1 MKWSPFAVVTLLS
14 LPVSAS
20 QVEVLHWWTSGGE
33 AKAVEVLK
41 SEWAER
47 GNQWN
52 DFAVQ
57 GGGGKSAMTVLKSR
71 ALAANP
77 PEAANLKGYE
87 LDEWASLGFLRDLSP
102 MAEHLGW
109 YPKMPPMVRDT
120 LSHNGTLMAVPI
132 GIHRINW
139 LWLNRAVFER
149 LGLTPPTDWEQFVTV
164 AKQLKAKGVTP
175 LAIGNEPWQLT
186 VLFETVVLGEGG
198 KAFYRKAFLEQDPA
212 TLTGP
217 EMVRA
222 LTRFQQLRDFVPE
235 KYAGLKW
242 HQATNLLESGGAAMQ
257 IMGDWVKGELSA
269 GNYRPGEDIECL
281 PSPGSAG
288 LFSYNL
294 DSIAMFKQ
302 RDPAQLQAQGEL
314 AQLLMTPEFQARF
327 NRVKG
332 SIPALSQPDMR
343 QFDRCAIRSYQDFQ
357 QAEQGGNLLPSMSD
371 GMAVPTNM
379 RQAIMDVLS
388 SFFNDPR
395 ANPEQTAL
403 QLERAMRS
411 TRSGTGAEQK

>member
-1 MKWSPFAVVTLLS
+1 MKWLSFSVIALLS
-14 LPVSAS
+14 APVAAS

-41 SEWAER
+41 SEWTKQ

-77 PEAANLKGYE
+77 PEAAHLKGYE
-87 LDEWASLGFLRDLSP
+87 LKEWAGLGFLRDLSP

-109 YPKMPPMVRDT
+109 YAKMPPMVRAT
-120 LSHNGTLMAVPI
+120 LSQSDALMAVPT
-132 GIHRINW
+132 GIHRVNW
-139 LWLNRAVFER
+139 LWLNRKVFEQQK
-149 LGLTPPTDWEQFVTV
+149 LTPPTDWAQFVTI
-164 AKQLKAKGVTP
+164 ADQLKKRGITP
-175 LAIGNEPWQLT
+175 LAIGNEPWQLA
-186 VLFETVVLGEGG
+186 VLFETVALGEGG
-198 KAFYRKAFLEQDPA
+198 KEFYRKAFLEQDSA

-217 EMVRA
+217 DMVRV
-222 LTRFQQLRDFVPE
+222 LTRFQQLRAYVPQ

-257 IMGDWVKGELSA
+257 VMGDWVKGELSA
-269 GNYRPGEDIECL
+269 GNYRPGEDIACL

-302 RDPAQLQAQGEL
+302 RDPAQLQAQGDL
-314 AQLLMTPEFQARF
+314 AQLLMTPQFQEEF

-332 SIPALSQPDMR
+332 SIPALTNPDMSK
-343 QFDRCAIRSYQDFQ
+343 FDRCAVRSYQDFLL
-357 QAEQGGNLLPSMSD
+357 AEKQDNLLPSMAE
-371 GMAVPTNM
+371 GMATPTNM
-379 RQAIMDVLS
+379 RQAILDVLS
-388 SFFNDPR
+388 NFFNDPK

-403 QLERAMRS
+403 HLERAMRS
-411 TRSGTGAEQK
+411 TR

>member
-1 MKWSPFAVVTLLS
+1 MKLFPFAIVALLS
-14 LPVSAS
+14 LPVGAS

-41 SEWAER
+41 SEWAEQ

-77 PEAANLKGYE
+77 PEAAHLKGYE
-87 LDEWASLGFLRDLSP
+87 LHEWASLGFLRDLSP

-109 YPKMPPMVRDT
+109 YPQLSPMVRDT
-120 LSHNGTLMAVPI
+120 LSQNGALMAVPT
-132 GIHRINW
+132 GIHRVNW
-139 LWLNRAVFER
+139 LWLNRKLFER
-149 LGLTPPTDWEQFVTV
+149 LGLRPPTDWAQFVAV
-164 AKQLKAKGVTP
+164 ADKLKAQGVTP
-175 LAIGNEPWQLT
+175 LAIGNEPWQLA
-186 VLFETVVLGEGG
+186 VLFETVALGEGG
-198 KAFYRKAFLEQDPA
+198 KAFYRKAFLEQDSA

-217 EMVRA
+217 DMVRV
-222 LTRFQQLRDFVPE
+222 LTRFQQLRAYVPE

-269 GNYRPGEDIECL
+269 GNYRPGEDIDCL
-281 PSPGSAG
+281 PSPGSQG

-314 AQLLMTPEFQARF
+314 ARLLMTPRFQEEF

-332 SIPALSQPDMR
+332 SIPALTKPDMSK
-343 QFDRCAIRSYQDFQ
+343 FDRCAIRSYQDFLH
-357 QAEQGGNLLPSMSD
+357 AEQQDNLLPSMAE

-379 RQAIMDVLS
+379 RQGIMDVLS
-388 SFFNDPR
+388 SFFNDPN
-395 ANPEQTAL
+395 ANPEQTAQ

-411 TRSGTGAEQK
+411 TRSGAEQK

>member
-1 MKWSPFAVVTLLS
+1 MKWLSFSVIALLS
-14 LPVSAS
+14 LPACAS

-41 SEWAER
+41 SEWTKQ

-77 PEAANLKGYE
+77 PEAAHLKGYE
-87 LDEWASLGFLRDLSP
+87 LKEWAGLGFLRDLSP

-109 YPKMPPMVRDT
+109 YGQMPPMVRAT
-120 LSHNGTLMAVPI
+120 LSQNGALMAVPT
-132 GIHRINW
+132 GIHRVNW
-139 LWLNRAVFER
+139 LWLNRKVFEQQK
-149 LGLTPPTDWEQFVTV
+149 LTPPTDWAQFVTI
-164 AKQLKAKGVTP
+164 ADQLKKRGITP
-175 LAIGNEPWQLT
+175 LAIGNEPWQLA
-186 VLFETVVLGEGG
+186 VLFETVALGEGG
-198 KAFYRKAFLEQDPA
+198 KEFYRKAFLEQDSA

-217 EMVRA
+217 DMVRV
-222 LTRFQQLRDFVPE
+222 LTRFQQLRTYVPQ

-257 IMGDWVKGELSA
+257 VMGDWVKGELSA
-269 GNYRPGEDIECL
+269 GNYRPGEDIACL

-302 RDPAQLQAQGEL
+302 RDPAQLQAQGDL
-314 AQLLMTPEFQARF
+314 AQLLMTPQFQEEF

-332 SIPALSQPDMR
+332 SIPALTNPDMSK
-343 QFDRCAIRSYQDFQ
+343 FDRCAVRSYQDFLL
-357 QAEQGGNLLPSMSD
+357 AEKQDNLLPSMAE
-371 GMAVPTNM
+371 GMATPTNM
-379 RQAIMDVLS
+379 RQAILDVLS
-388 SFFNDPR
+388 NFFNDPK

-403 QLERAMRS
+403 HLERAMRS
-411 TRSGTGAEQK
+411 TR

>member
-1 MKWSPFAVVTLLS
+1 MKWLSFSVIALLS
-14 LPVSAS
+14 APVAAS

-41 SEWAER
+41 SEWTKQ

-77 PEAANLKGYE
+77 PEAAHLKGYE
-87 LDEWASLGFLRDLSP
+87 LKEWAGLGFLRDLSP

-109 YPKMPPMVRDT
+109 YSQMPPMVRAT
-120 LSHNGTLMAVPI
+120 LSQNGALMAVPT
-132 GIHRINW
+132 GIHRVNW
-139 LWLNRAVFER
+139 LWLNRKIFER
-149 LGLTPPTDWEQFVTV
+149 NKLTPPTSWAQFVTV
-164 AKQLKAKGVTP
+164 SDQLKKRGITP
-175 LAIGNEPWQLT
+175 LAIGNEPWQLA
-186 VLFETVVLGEGG
+186 VLFETVALGEGG
-198 KAFYRKAFLEQDPA
+198 KEFYRKAFLEQDSA

-217 EMVRA
+217 DMVRV
-222 LTRFQQLRDFVPE
+222 LTRFQQLRAYVPQ

-257 IMGDWVKGELSA
+257 VMGDWVKGELSA
-269 GNYRPGEDIECL
+269 GNYRPGEDIACL
-281 PSPGSAG
+281 PSPGSTG

-302 RDPAQLQAQGEL
+302 RDPAQLQAQGDL
-314 AQLLMTPEFQARF
+314 AQLLMTPQFQEEF

-332 SIPALSQPDMR
+332 SIPALTNPDMSK
-343 QFDRCAIRSYQDFQ
+343 FDRCAVRSYQDFLL
-357 QAEQGGNLLPSMSD
+357 AEKQDNLLPSMAE
-371 GMAVPTNM
+371 GMATPTNM
-379 RQAIMDVLS
+379 RQAILDVLS
-388 SFFNDPR
+388 NFFNDPK

-403 QLERAMRS
+403 HLERAMRS
-411 TRSGTGAEQK
+411 TR

>member
-1 MKWSPFAVVTLLS
+1 MKWLSFSVIALLS
-14 LPVSAS
+14 APVAAS

-41 SEWAER
+41 SEWIAQ

-77 PEAANLKGYE
+77 PEAAHLKGYE
-87 LDEWASLGFLRDLSP
+87 LKEWAGLGFLRDLSP

-109 YPKMPPMVRDT
+109 YSQMPPMVRAT
-120 LSHNGTLMAVPI
+120 LSQNGALMAVPT
-132 GIHRINW
+132 GIHRVNW
-139 LWLNRAVFER
+139 LWLNRKVFER
-149 LGLTPPTDWEQFVTV
+149 NKLTPPTDWAQFVTV
-164 AKQLKAKGVTP
+164 ADQLKKRGITP
-175 LAIGNEPWQLT
+175 LAIGNEPWQLA
-186 VLFETVVLGEGG
+186 VLFETVALGEGG
-198 KAFYRKAFLEQDPA
+198 KEFYRKAFLEQDSA

-217 EMVRA
+217 DMVRV
-222 LTRFQQLRDFVPE
+222 LTRFQQLRAYVPQ

-257 IMGDWVKGELSA
+257 VMGDWVKGELSA
-269 GNYRPGEDIECL
+269 GNYRPGEDIACL

-302 RDPAQLQAQGEL
+302 RDPAQLQAQGDL
-314 AQLLMTPEFQARF
+314 AQLLMTPKFQEEF

-332 SIPALSQPDMR
+332 SIPALTNPDMSK
-343 QFDRCAIRSYQDFQ
+343 FDRCAVRSYQDFLL
-357 QAEQGGNLLPSMSD
+357 AEKQDNLLPSMAE
-371 GMAVPTNM
+371 GMATPTNM
-379 RQAIMDVLS
+379 RQAILDVLS
-388 SFFNDPR
+388 NFFNDPK

-403 QLERAMRS
+403 HLERAMRS
-411 TRSGTGAEQK
+411 TR

>member
-1 MKWSPFAVVTLLS
+1 MKWLSFSVIALLS
-14 LPVSAS
+14 APVAAS

-41 SEWAER
+41 SEWTKQ

-77 PEAANLKGYE
+77 PEAAHLKGYE
-87 LDEWASLGFLRDLSP
+87 LKEWAGLGFLRDLSP

-109 YPKMPPMVRDT
+109 YSQMPPMVRAT
-120 LSHNGTLMAVPI
+120 LSQNGALMAVPT
-132 GIHRINW
+132 GIHRVNW
-139 LWLNRAVFER
+139 LWLNRKIFER
-149 LGLTPPTDWEQFVTV
+149 NKLTPPTDWAQFVTV
-164 AKQLKAKGVTP
+164 ADQLKKRGITP
-175 LAIGNEPWQLT
+175 LAIGNEPWQLA
-186 VLFETVVLGEGG
+186 VLFETVALGEGG
-198 KAFYRKAFLEQDPA
+198 KEFYRKAFLEQDSA

-217 EMVRA
+217 DMVRV
-222 LTRFQQLRDFVPE
+222 LTRFQQLRAYVPQ

-257 IMGDWVKGELSA
+257 VMGDWVKGELSA
-269 GNYRPGEDIECL
+269 GNYRPGEDIACL

-302 RDPAQLQAQGEL
+302 RDPAQLQAQGDL
-314 AQLLMTPEFQARF
+314 AQLLMTPQFQEEF

-332 SIPALSQPDMR
+332 SIPALTHPDMSK
-343 QFDRCAIRSYQDFQ
+343 FDRCAVRSYQDFLL
-357 QAEQGGNLLPSMSD
+357 AEKQDNLLPSMAE
-371 GMAVPTNM
+371 GMATPTNM
-379 RQAIMDVLS
+379 RQAILDVLS
-388 SFFNDPR
+388 NFFNDPK

-403 QLERAMRS
+403 HLERAMRS
-411 TRSGTGAEQK
+411 TR

>member
-1 MKWSPFAVVTLLS
+1 MKWLSFSVIALLS
-14 LPVSAS
+14 APVAAS

-41 SEWAER
+41 SEWTKQ

-77 PEAANLKGYE
+77 PEAAHLKGYE
-87 LDEWASLGFLRDLSP
+87 LKEWAGLGFLRDLSP

-109 YPKMPPMVRDT
+109 YSQMPPMVRAT
-120 LSHNGTLMAVPI
+120 LSQNGALMAVPT
-132 GIHRINW
+132 GIHRVNW
-139 LWLNRAVFER
+139 LWLNRKVFER
-149 LGLTPPTDWEQFVTV
+149 NKLTPPTSWAQFVTV
-164 AKQLKAKGVTP
+164 ADQLKKRGITP
-175 LAIGNEPWQLT
+175 LAIGNEPWQLA
-186 VLFETVVLGEGG
+186 VLFETVALGEGG
-198 KAFYRKAFLEQDPA
+198 KEFYRKAFLEQDSA

-217 EMVRA
+217 DMVRV
-222 LTRFQQLRDFVPE
+222 LTRFQQLRAYVPQ

-269 GNYRPGEDIECL
+269 GNYRPGEDIACL
-281 PSPGSAG
+281 PSPGSSG

-302 RDPAQLQAQGEL
+302 RDPAQLQAQGDL
-314 AQLLMTPEFQARF
+314 AQLLMTPKFQEEF

-332 SIPALSQPDMR
+332 SIPALTNPDMSK
-343 QFDRCAIRSYQDFQ
+343 FDRCAVRSYQDFLL
-357 QAEQGGNLLPSMSD
+357 AEKQDNLLPSMAE
-371 GMAVPTNM
+371 GMATPTNM
-379 RQAIMDVLS
+379 RQAILDVLS
-388 SFFNDPR
+388 NFFNDPK

-403 QLERAMRS
+403 HLERAMRS
-411 TRSGTGAEQK
+411 TR

>member
-1 MKWSPFAVVTLLS
+1 MKLFPFAIVTLLS
-14 LPVSAS
+14 LPVAAS

-41 SEWAER
+41 SEWAEQ

-77 PEAANLKGYE
+77 PEAAHLKGYE
-87 LDEWASLGFLRDLSP
+87 LHEWASLGFLRDLSP
-102 MAEHLGW
+102 MAGHLGW
-109 YPKMPPMVRDT
+109 YPQLSLMVRDT
-120 LSHNGTLMAVPI
+120 LSQNGALMAVPT
-132 GIHRINW
+132 GIHRVNW
-139 LWLNRAVFER
+139 LWLNRKLFAR
-149 LGLTPPTDWEQFVTV
+149 LGLTPPTDWHQFMTV
-164 AKQLKAKGVTP
+164 AEQLKAQGVTP
-175 LAIGNEPWQLT
+175 LAIGNEPWQLA
-186 VLFETVVLGEGG
+186 VLFETVALGEGG
-198 KAFYRKAFLEQDPA
+198 KTFYRKAFLEQDSA

-217 EMVRA
+217 DMVRV
-222 LTRFQQLRDFVPE
+222 LTRFQQLRAYVPE

-269 GNYRPGEDIECL
+269 GNYRPGEDIDCL
-281 PSPGSAG
+281 PSPGSQG

-314 AQLLMTPEFQARF
+314 ARLLMTPRFQEEF

-332 SIPALSQPDMR
+332 SIPALTQPDMSK
-343 QFDRCAIRSYQDFQ
+343 FDRCAIRSYHDFQ
-357 QAEQGGNLLPSMSD
+357 LAERDGNLLPSMAE

-379 RQAIMDVLS
+379 RQGIMDVLS
-388 SFFNDPR
+388 SFFNDPK
-395 ANPEQTAL
+395 ANPEQTAQ

-411 TRSGTGAEQK
+411 TRSGAEQK

>member
-1 MKWSPFAVVTLLS
+1 MKWLSFSVIALLS
-14 LPVSAS
+14 APVAAS

-41 SEWAER
+41 SEWTKQ

-77 PEAANLKGYE
+77 PEAAHLKGYE
-87 LDEWASLGFLRDLSP
+87 LKEWAGLGFLRDLSP

-109 YPKMPPMVRDT
+109 YSQMPPMVRAT
-120 LSHNGTLMAVPI
+120 LSQNGALMAVPT
-132 GIHRINW
+132 GIHRVNW
-139 LWLNRAVFER
+139 LWLNRKIFER
-149 LGLTPPTDWEQFVTV
+149 NKLTPPTDWAQFVTV
-164 AKQLKAKGVTP
+164 ADQLKKRGITP
-175 LAIGNEPWQLT
+175 LAIGNEPWQLA
-186 VLFETVVLGEGG
+186 VLFETVALGEGG
-198 KAFYRKAFLEQDPA
+198 KEFYRKAFLEQDSS

-217 EMVRA
+217 DMVRV
-222 LTRFQQLRDFVPE
+222 LTRFQQLRAYVPQ

-257 IMGDWVKGELSA
+257 VMGDWVKGELSA
-269 GNYRPGEDIECL
+269 GNYRPGEDIACL

-302 RDPAQLQAQGEL
+302 RDPAQLQAQGDL
-314 AQLLMTPEFQARF
+314 AQLLMTPKFQEEF

-332 SIPALSQPDMR
+332 SIPALTNPDMSK
-343 QFDRCAIRSYQDFQ
+343 FDRCAVRSYQDFLL
-357 QAEQGGNLLPSMSD
+357 AEKQDNLLPSMAE
-371 GMAVPTNM
+371 GMATPTNM
-379 RQAIMDVLS
+379 RQAILDVLS
-388 SFFNDPR
+388 NFFNDPK

-403 QLERAMRS
+403 HLERAMRS
-411 TRSGTGAEQK
+411 TR

>member
-1 MKWSPFAVVTLLS
+1 MKLFPFAIVALLS
-14 LPVSAS
+14 LPAGAS

-41 SEWAER
+41 SEWAEQ

-77 PEAANLKGYE
+77 PEAAHLKGYE
-87 LDEWASLGFLRDLSP
+87 LHEWGSLGFLRDLTP

-109 YPKMPPMVRDT
+109 YPQLPPMVRET
-120 LSHNGTLMAVPI
+120 LSQNGALMAVPT
-132 GIHRINW
+132 GIHRVNW
-139 LWLNRAVFER
+139 LWLNRKVFER
-149 LGLTPPTDWEQFVTV
+149 QGLTPPTDWAQFVAV
-164 AKQLKAKGVTP
+164 ADKLKAEGITP
-175 LAIGNEPWQLT
+175 VAIGNEPWQLA
-186 VLFETVVLGEGG
+186 VLFETVALGEGG
-198 KAFYRKAFLEQDPA
+198 KAFYRKAFLEQDSA

-217 EMVRA
+217 DMVRV
-222 LTRFQQLRDFVPE
+222 LTRFQQLRAYVPE

-242 HQATNLLESGGAAMQ
+242 HQATNLLENGGAAMQ
-257 IMGDWVKGELSA
+257 VMGDWVKGELSA

-281 PSPGSAG
+281 PSPGSQG

-314 AQLLMTPEFQARF
+314 ARLLMTPKFQEEF

-332 SIPALSQPDMR
+332 SIPALIKPDMSK
-343 QFDRCAIRSYQDFQ
+343 FDRCAIRSYRDFLH
-357 QAEQGGNLLPSMSD
+357 AEQQDNLLPSMAE

-379 RQAIMDVLS
+379 RQGIMDVLS
-388 SFFNDPR
+388 SFFNDTR
-395 ANPEQTAL
+395 ANPQQTAQ

-411 TRSGTGAEQK
+411 TRSGAEQK

>member
-1 MKWSPFAVVTLLS
+1 MKWLSFSVIALLS
-14 LPVSAS
+14 APVAAS

-41 SEWAER
+41 SEWTKQ

-77 PEAANLKGYE
+77 PEAAHLKGYE
-87 LDEWASLGFLRDLSP
+87 LKEWAGLGFLRDLTP

-109 YPKMPPMVRDT
+109 YSQMPPMVRAT
-120 LSHNGTLMAVPI
+120 LSQNGALMAVPT
-132 GIHRINW
+132 GIHRVNW
-139 LWLNRAVFER
+139 LWLNRKIFER
-149 LGLTPPTDWEQFVTV
+149 NKLTPPTDWAQFVTV
-164 AKQLKAKGVTP
+164 SDQLKKRGITP
-175 LAIGNEPWQLT
+175 LAIGNEPWQLA
-186 VLFETVVLGEGG
+186 VLFETVALGEGG
-198 KAFYRKAFLEQDPA
+198 KEFYRKAFLEQDSA

-217 EMVRA
+217 DMVRV
-222 LTRFQQLRDFVPE
+222 LTRFQQLRAYVPQ

-257 IMGDWVKGELSA
+257 VMGDWVKGELSA
-269 GNYRPGEDIECL
+269 GNYRPGEDIACL

-302 RDPAQLQAQGEL
+302 RDPAQLQAQGDL
-314 AQLLMTPEFQARF
+314 AQLLMTPQFQEEF

-332 SIPALSQPDMR
+332 SIPALTNPDMSK
-343 QFDRCAIRSYQDFQ
+343 FDRCAVRSYQDFLL
-357 QAEQGGNLLPSMSD
+357 AEKQDNLLPSMAE
-371 GMAVPTNM
+371 GMATPTNM
-379 RQAIMDVLS
+379 RQAILDVLS
-388 SFFNDPR
+388 NFFNDPK

-403 QLERAMRS
+403 HLERAMRS
-411 TRSGTGAEQK
+411 TR

>member
-1 MKWSPFAVVTLLS
+1 MKWLSFSVIALLS
-14 LPVSAS
+14 TPVAAS

-41 SEWAER
+41 SEWTR
-47 GNQWN
+47 QGNQWN

-77 PEAANLKGYE
+77 PEAAHLKGYE
-87 LDEWASLGFLRDLSP
+87 LKEWAGLGFLRDLTP

-109 YPKMPPMVRDT
+109 YGQMPPMVRAT
-120 LSHNGTLMAVPI
+120 LSQNGALMAVPT
-132 GIHRINW
+132 GIHRVNW
-139 LWLNRAVFER
+139 LWLNRKIFER
-149 LGLTPPTDWEQFVTV
+149 NKLTQPTSWAQFVTV
-164 AKQLKAKGVTP
+164 ADQLKTRGITP
-175 LAIGNEPWQLT
+175 LAIGNEPWQLA
-186 VLFETVVLGEGG
+186 VLFETVALGEGG
-198 KAFYRKAFLEQDPA
+198 KEFYRKAFLEQDSA

-217 EMVRA
+217 DMVRV
-222 LTRFQQLRDFVPE
+222 LTRFQQLRAYVPQ

-257 IMGDWVKGELSA
+257 VMGDWVKGELSA
-269 GNYRPGEDIECL
+269 GNYRPGEDIACL

-302 RDPAQLQAQGEL
+302 RDPAQLQAQGDL
-314 AQLLMTPEFQARF
+314 AQLLMTPKFQEEF

-332 SIPALSQPDMR
+332 SIPALTNPDMSK
-343 QFDRCAIRSYQDFQ
+343 FDRCAVRSYQDFLL
-357 QAEQGGNLLPSMSD
+357 AEKQDNLLPSMAE
-371 GMAVPTNM
+371 GMATPTNM
-379 RQAIMDVLS
+379 RQAILDVLS
-388 SFFNDPR
+388 NFFNDPK

-403 QLERAMRS
+403 HLERAMRS
-411 TRSGTGAEQK
+411 TR

>member
-1 MKWSPFAVVTLLS
+1 MKWLSFSVIALLS
-14 LPVSAS
+14 TPVAAS

-41 SEWAER
+41 SEWTKQ

-77 PEAANLKGYE
+77 PEAAHLKGYE
-87 LDEWASLGFLRDLSP
+87 LKEWAGLGFLRDLSP

-109 YPKMPPMVRDT
+109 YGQMPPMVRAT
-120 LSHNGTLMAVPI
+120 LSQNGALMAVPT
-132 GIHRINW
+132 GIHRVNW
-139 LWLNRAVFER
+139 LWLNRKIFER
-149 LGLTPPTDWEQFVTV
+149 NKLTPPTDWAQFVTV
-164 AKQLKAKGVTP
+164 ADQLKKRGITP
-175 LAIGNEPWQLT
+175 LAIGNEPWQLA
-186 VLFETVVLGEGG
+186 VLFETVALGEGG
-198 KAFYRKAFLEQDPA
+198 KEFYRKAFLEQDSA

-217 EMVRA
+217 DMVRV
-222 LTRFQQLRDFVPE
+222 LTRFQQLRAYVPQ

-257 IMGDWVKGELSA
+257 VMGDWVKGELSA
-269 GNYRPGEDIECL
+269 GNYRPGEDIACL

-302 RDPAQLQAQGEL
+302 RDPAQLQAQGDL
-314 AQLLMTPEFQARF
+314 AQLLMTPQFQEEF

-332 SIPALSQPDMR
+332 SIPALTNPDMSK
-343 QFDRCAIRSYQDFQ
+343 FDRCAVRSYQDFLL
-357 QAEQGGNLLPSMSD
+357 AEKQDNLLPSMAE
-371 GMAVPTNM
+371 GMATPTNM
-379 RQAIMDVLS
+379 RQAILDVLS
-388 SFFNDPR
+388 NFFNDPK

-403 QLERAMRS
+403 HLERAMRS
-411 TRSGTGAEQK
+411 TR

>member
-1 MKWSPFAVVTLLS
+1 MKWLSFSVIALLS
-14 LPVSAS
+14 APVAAS

-41 SEWAER
+41 SEWTKQ

-77 PEAANLKGYE
+77 PEAAHLKGYE
-87 LDEWASLGFLRDLSP
+87 LKEWAGLGFLRDLTP

-109 YPKMPPMVRDT
+109 YSQMPPMVRAT
-120 LSHNGTLMAVPI
+120 LSQNGALMAVPT
-132 GIHRINW
+132 GIHRVNW
-139 LWLNRAVFER
+139 LWLNRKVFEQQK
-149 LGLTPPTDWEQFVTV
+149 LTPPTDWAQFVTV
-164 AKQLKAKGVTP
+164 AEQLKKRGITP
-175 LAIGNEPWQLT
+175 LAIGNEPWQLA
-186 VLFETVVLGEGG
+186 VLFETVALGEGG
-198 KAFYRKAFLEQDPA
+198 KEFYRKAFLEQDSA

-217 EMVRA
+217 DMVRV
-222 LTRFQQLRDFVPE
+222 LTRFQQLRAYVPQ

-257 IMGDWVKGELSA
+257 VMGDWVKGELSA
-269 GNYRPGEDIECL
+269 GNYRPGEDIACL

-302 RDPAQLQAQGEL
+302 RDPAQLQAQGDL
-314 AQLLMTPEFQARF
+314 AQLLMTPQFQEEF

-332 SIPALSQPDMR
+332 SIPALTNPDMSK
-343 QFDRCAIRSYQDFQ
+343 FDRCAVRSYQDFLL
-357 QAEQGGNLLPSMSD
+357 AEKQDNLLPSMAE
-371 GMAVPTNM
+371 GMATPTNM
-379 RQAIMDVLS
+379 RQAILDVLS
-388 SFFNDPR
+388 NFFNDPK

-403 QLERAMRS
+403 HLERAMRS
-411 TRSGTGAEQK
+411 TR

>member
-1 MKWSPFAVVTLLS
+1 MKWLSFSVITLLS
-14 LPVSAS
+14 APVAAS

-41 SEWAER
+41 SEWTKQ

-77 PEAANLKGYE
+77 PEAAHLKGYE
-87 LDEWASLGFLRDLSP
+87 LKEWAGLGFLRDLSP

-109 YPKMPPMVRDT
+109 YSQMPPMVRAT
-120 LSHNGTLMAVPI
+120 LSQNGALMAVPT
-132 GIHRINW
+132 GIHRVNW
-139 LWLNRAVFER
+139 LWLNRKVFER
-149 LGLTPPTDWEQFVTV
+149 NKLTPPTSWAQFVTV
-164 AKQLKAKGVTP
+164 ADQLKKRGITP
-175 LAIGNEPWQLT
+175 LAIGNEPWQLA
-186 VLFETVVLGEGG
+186 VLFETVALGEGG
-198 KAFYRKAFLEQDPA
+198 KEFYRKAFLEQDSA

-217 EMVRA
+217 DMVRV
-222 LTRFQQLRDFVPE
+222 LTRFQQLRAYVPQ

-269 GNYRPGEDIECL
+269 GNYRPGEDIACL
-281 PSPGSAG
+281 PSPGSSG

-302 RDPAQLQAQGEL
+302 RDPAQLQAQGDL
-314 AQLLMTPEFQARF
+314 AQLLMTPQFQEEF

-332 SIPALSQPDMR
+332 SIPALTNPDMSK
-343 QFDRCAIRSYQDFQ
+343 FDRCAVRSYQDFLL
-357 QAEQGGNLLPSMSD
+357 AEKQDNLLPSMAE
-371 GMAVPTNM
+371 GMATPTNM
-379 RQAIMDVLS
+379 RQAILDVLS
-388 SFFNDPR
+388 NFFNDPK

-403 QLERAMRS
+403 HLERAMRS
-411 TRSGTGAEQK
+411 TR

>member
-1 MKWSPFAVVTLLS
+1 MKWLSFSVIALLS
-14 LPVSAS
+14 TPVAAS

-41 SEWAER
+41 SEWTR
-47 GNQWN
+47 QGNQWN

-77 PEAANLKGYE
+77 PEAAHLKGYE
-87 LDEWASLGFLRDLSP
+87 LKEWAGLGFLRDLSP

-109 YPKMPPMVRDT
+109 YSQMPPMVRAT
-120 LSHNGTLMAVPI
+120 LSQNGALMAVPT
-132 GIHRINW
+132 GIHRVNW
-139 LWLNRAVFER
+139 LWLNRKIFER
-149 LGLTPPTDWEQFVTV
+149 NKLTPPTDWAQFVTV
-164 AKQLKAKGVTP
+164 ADQLKKRGITP
-175 LAIGNEPWQLT
+175 LAIGNEPWQLA
-186 VLFETVVLGEGG
+186 VLFETVALGEGG
-198 KAFYRKAFLEQDPA
+198 KEFYRKAFLEQDSA

-217 EMVRA
+217 DMVRV
-222 LTRFQQLRDFVPE
+222 LTRFQQLRAYVPQ

-257 IMGDWVKGELSA
+257 VMGDWVKGELSA
-269 GNYRPGEDIECL
+269 GNYRPGEDIACL

-302 RDPAQLQAQGEL
+302 RDPAQLQAQGDL
-314 AQLLMTPEFQARF
+314 AQLLMTPQFQEEF

-332 SIPALSQPDMR
+332 SIPALTNPDMSK
-343 QFDRCAIRSYQDFQ
+343 FDRCAVRSYQDFLL
-357 QAEQGGNLLPSMSD
+357 AEKQDNLLPSMAE
-371 GMAVPTNM
+371 GMATPTNM
-379 RQAIMDVLS
+379 RQAILDVLS
-388 SFFNDPR
+388 NFFNDPK

-403 QLERAMRS
+403 HLERAMRS
-411 TRSGTGAEQK
+411 TR

>member
-1 MKWSPFAVVTLLS
+1 MKWLSFSVIALLS
-14 LPVSAS
+14 APVAAS

-33 AKAVEVLK
+33 AKAIEVLK
-41 SEWAER
+41 SEWTKQ

-77 PEAANLKGYE
+77 PEAAHLKGYE
-87 LDEWASLGFLRDLSP
+87 LKEWAGLGFLRDLTP

-109 YPKMPPMVRDT
+109 YSQMPPMVRAT
-120 LSHNGTLMAVPI
+120 LSQNGALMAVPT
-132 GIHRINW
+132 GIHRVNW
-139 LWLNRAVFER
+139 LWLNRKIFER
-149 LGLTPPTDWEQFVTV
+149 NKLTPPTDWAQFVTV
-164 AKQLKAKGVTP
+164 SDQLKKRGITP
-175 LAIGNEPWQLT
+175 LAIGNEPWQLA
-186 VLFETVVLGEGG
+186 VLFETVALGEGG
-198 KAFYRKAFLEQDPA
+198 KEFYRKAFLEQDSA

-217 EMVRA
+217 DMVRV
-222 LTRFQQLRDFVPE
+222 LTRFQQLRAYVPQ

-257 IMGDWVKGELSA
+257 LMGDWVKGELSA
-269 GNYRPGEDIECL
+269 GNYRPGEDIACL

-302 RDPAQLQAQGEL
+302 RDPAQLQAQGDL
-314 AQLLMTPEFQARF
+314 AQLLITPKFQEEF

-332 SIPALSQPDMR
+332 SIPALTNPDMSK
-343 QFDRCAIRSYQDFQ
+343 FDRCAVRSYQDFLL
-357 QAEQGGNLLPSMSD
+357 AEKQDNLLPSMAE
-371 GMAVPTNM
+371 GMATPTNM
-379 RQAIMDVLS
+379 RQAILDVLS
-388 SFFNDPR
+388 NFFNDPK

-403 QLERAMRS
+403 HLERAMRS
-411 TRSGTGAEQK
+411 TR

>member
-1 MKWSPFAVVTLLS
+1 MKWLSFSVIALLS
-14 LPVSAS
+14 APVAAS

-41 SEWAER
+41 SEWTKQ

-77 PEAANLKGYE
+77 PEAAHLKGYE
-87 LDEWASLGFLRDLSP
+87 LKEWAGLGFLRDLSP

-109 YPKMPPMVRDT
+109 YSQMPPMVRAT
-120 LSHNGTLMAVPI
+120 LSQNGALMAVPT
-132 GIHRINW
+132 GIHRVNW
-139 LWLNRAVFER
+139 LWLNRKVFER
-149 LGLTPPTDWEQFVTV
+149 NKLTPPTSWAQFVTV
-164 AKQLKAKGVTP
+164 AEQLKKRGITP
-175 LAIGNEPWQLT
+175 LAIGNEPWQLA
-186 VLFETVVLGEGG
+186 VLFETVALGEGG
-198 KAFYRKAFLEQDPA
+198 KKFYRKAFLEQDSA

-217 EMVRA
+217 DMVRV
-222 LTRFQQLRDFVPE
+222 LTRFQQLRAYVPQ

-257 IMGDWVKGELSA
+257 VMGDWVKGELSA
-269 GNYRPGEDIECL
+269 GNYRPGEDIACL

-302 RDPAQLQAQGEL
+302 RDPAQLQAQGDL
-314 AQLLMTPEFQARF
+314 AQLLMTPKFQEEF

-332 SIPALSQPDMR
+332 SIPALTNPDMSK
-343 QFDRCAIRSYQDFQ
+343 FDRCAVRSYQDFLL
-357 QAEQGGNLLPSMSD
+357 AEKQDNLLPSMAE
-371 GMAVPTNM
+371 GMATPTNM
-379 RQAIMDVLS
+379 RQAILDVLS
-388 SFFNDPR
+388 NFFNDPK

-403 QLERAMRS
+403 HLERAMRS
-411 TRSGTGAEQK
+411 TR

>member
-1 MKWSPFAVVTLLS
+1 MKWLSFSVIALLS
-14 LPVSAS
+14 LPACAS

-41 SEWAER
+41 SEWTEQ

-77 PEAANLKGYE
+77 PEAAHLKGYE
-87 LDEWASLGFLRDLSP
+87 LKEWAGLGFLRDLSP

-109 YPKMPPMVRDT
+109 YAKMPPMVRDT
-120 LSHNGTLMAVPI
+120 LSQSDALMAVPT
-132 GIHRINW
+132 GIHRVNW
-139 LWLNRAVFER
+139 LWLNRKVFEQQK
-149 LGLTPPTDWEQFVTV
+149 LTPPTDWAQFVTI
-164 AKQLKAKGVTP
+164 ADQLKKRGITP
-175 LAIGNEPWQLT
+175 LAIGNEPWQLA
-186 VLFETVVLGEGG
+186 VLFETVALGEGG
-198 KAFYRKAFLEQDPA
+198 KEFYRKAFLEQDSA

-217 EMVRA
+217 DMVRV
-222 LTRFQQLRDFVPE
+222 LTRFQQLRAYVPQ

-257 IMGDWVKGELSA
+257 VMGDWVKGELSA
-269 GNYRPGEDIECL
+269 GNYRPGEDIACL

-314 AQLLMTPEFQARF
+314 AQLLMTPTFQAEF

-332 SIPALSQPDMR
+332 SIPALTHPDMSK
-343 QFDRCAIRSYQDFQ
+343 FDRCAVRSYQDFLL
-357 QAEQGGNLLPSMSD
+357 AEKQDNLLPSMAE
-371 GMAVPTNM
+371 GMATPTNM

-388 SFFNDPR
+388 NYFNDPK

-403 QLERAMRS
+403 HLERAMRS
-411 TRSGTGAEQK
+411 TR

>member
-1 MKWSPFAVVTLLS
+1 MKWLSFSVIALLS
-14 LPVSAS
+14 LPACAS

-41 SEWAER
+41 SEWTEQ

-77 PEAANLKGYE
+77 PEAAHLKGYE
-87 LDEWASLGFLRDLSP
+87 LKEWAGLGFLRDLSP

-109 YPKMPPMVRDT
+109 YAKMPPMVRAT
-120 LSHNGTLMAVPI
+120 LSQSDALMAVPT
-132 GIHRINW
+132 GIHRVNW
-139 LWLNRAVFER
+139 LWLNRKVFEQQK
-149 LGLTPPTDWEQFVTV
+149 LTPPTSWAQFVTI
-164 AKQLKAKGVTP
+164 ADQLKKRGITP
-175 LAIGNEPWQLT
+175 LAIGNEPWQLA
-186 VLFETVVLGEGG
+186 VLFETVALGEGG
-198 KAFYRKAFLEQDPA
+198 KEFYRKAFLEQDSA

-217 EMVRA
+217 DMVRV
-222 LTRFQQLRDFVPE
+222 LTRFQQLRAYVPQ

-257 IMGDWVKGELSA
+257 VMGDWVKGELSA
-269 GNYRPGEDIECL
+269 GNYRPGEDIACL

-314 AQLLMTPEFQARF
+314 AQLLMTPTFQAEF

-332 SIPALSQPDMR
+332 SIPALTNPDMSK
-343 QFDRCAIRSYQDFQ
+343 FDRCAVRSYQDFLL
-357 QAEQGGNLLPSMSD
+357 AEKQDNLLPSMAE
-371 GMAVPTNM
+371 GMATPTNM

-388 SFFNDPR
+388 NYFNDPK
-395 ANPEQTAL
+395 ANPQQTAL
-403 QLERAMRS
+403 HLERAMRS
-411 TRSGTGAEQK
+411 TR

>member
-1 MKWSPFAVVTLLS
+1 MKWLSFSVIALLS
-14 LPVSAS
+14 APVAAS

-41 SEWAER
+41 SEWTR
-47 GNQWN
+47 QGNQWN

-77 PEAANLKGYE
+77 PEAAHLKGYE
-87 LDEWASLGFLRDLSP
+87 LKEWAGLGFLRDLSP

-109 YPKMPPMVRDT
+109 YSQMPPMVRAT
-120 LSHNGTLMAVPI
+120 LSQNGALMAVPT
-132 GIHRINW
+132 GIHRVNW
-139 LWLNRAVFER
+139 LWLNRKVFER
-149 LGLTPPTDWEQFVTV
+149 NKLTPPTDWAQFVTV
-164 AKQLKAKGVTP
+164 ADQLKKLGITP
-175 LAIGNEPWQLT
+175 LAIGNEPWQLA
-186 VLFETVVLGEGG
+186 VLFETVALGEGG
-198 KAFYRKAFLEQDPA
+198 KEFYRKAFLEQDSA

-217 EMVRA
+217 DMVRV
-222 LTRFQQLRDFVPE
+222 LTRFQQLRAYVPQ

-257 IMGDWVKGELSA
+257 VMGDWVKGELSA
-269 GNYRPGEDIECL
+269 GNYRPGEDIACL
-281 PSPGSAG
+281 PSPGSSG

-302 RDPAQLQAQGEL
+302 RDPAQLQAQGDL
-314 AQLLMTPEFQARF
+314 AQLLMTPKFQEEF

-332 SIPALSQPDMR
+332 SIPALTNPDMSK
-343 QFDRCAIRSYQDFQ
+343 FDRCAVRSYQDFLL
-357 QAEQGGNLLPSMSD
+357 AEKQDNLLPSMAE
-371 GMAVPTNM
+371 GMATPTNM
-379 RQAIMDVLS
+379 RQAILDVLS
-388 SFFNDPR
+388 NFFNDPK

-403 QLERAMRS
+403 HLERAMRS
-411 TRSGTGAEQK
+411 TR

>member
-1 MKWSPFAVVTLLS
+1 MKWLSFSVIALLS
-14 LPVSAS
+14 APVAAS

-41 SEWAER
+41 SEWTKQ

-77 PEAANLKGYE
+77 PEAAHLKGYE
-87 LDEWASLGFLRDLSP
+87 LKEWAGLGFLRDLSP

-109 YPKMPPMVRDT
+109 YSQMPPMVRAT
-120 LSHNGTLMAVPI
+120 LSQNGALMAVPT
-132 GIHRINW
+132 GIHRVNW
-139 LWLNRAVFER
+139 LWLNRKIFER
-149 LGLTPPTDWEQFVTV
+149 NKLTPPTDWAQFVTV
-164 AKQLKAKGVTP
+164 ADQLKKRGITP
-175 LAIGNEPWQLT
+175 LAIGNEPWQLA
-186 VLFETVVLGEGG
+186 VLFETVALGEGG
-198 KAFYRKAFLEQDPA
+198 KEFYRKAFLEQDST

-217 EMVRA
+217 DMVRV
-222 LTRFQQLRDFVPE
+222 LTRFQQLRAYVPQ

-257 IMGDWVKGELSA
+257 VMGDWVKGELSA
-269 GNYRPGEDIECL
+269 GNYRPGEDIACL

-302 RDPAQLQAQGEL
+302 RDPAQLQAQGDL
-314 AQLLMTPEFQARF
+314 AQLLMTPQFQEEF

-332 SIPALSQPDMR
+332 SIPALTNPDMSK
-343 QFDRCAIRSYQDFQ
+343 FDRCAVRSYQDFLL
-357 QAEQGGNLLPSMSD
+357 AEKQDNLLPSMAE
-371 GMAVPTNM
+371 GMATPTNM
-379 RQAIMDVLS
+379 RQAILDVLS
-388 SFFNDPR
+388 NFFNDPK

-403 QLERAMRS
+403 HLERAMRS
-411 TRSGTGAEQK
+411 TR

>member
-1 MKWSPFAVVTLLS
+1 MKWLSFSVIALLS
-14 LPVSAS
+14 APVAAS

-41 SEWAER
+41 SEWTKQ

-77 PEAANLKGYE
+77 PEAAHLKGYE
-87 LDEWASLGFLRDLSP
+87 LKEWAGLGFLRDLTP

-109 YPKMPPMVRDT
+109 YSQMPPMVRAT
-120 LSHNGTLMAVPI
+120 LSQNGALMAVPT
-132 GIHRINW
+132 GIHRVNW
-139 LWLNRAVFER
+139 LWLNRKIFER
-149 LGLTPPTDWEQFVTV
+149 NKLTPPTSWAQFVTV
-164 AKQLKAKGVTP
+164 ADQLKTRGITP
-175 LAIGNEPWQLT
+175 LAIGNEPWQLA
-186 VLFETVVLGEGG
+186 VLFETVALGEGG
-198 KAFYRKAFLEQDPA
+198 KEFYRKAFLEQDSA

-217 EMVRA
+217 DMVRV
-222 LTRFQQLRDFVPE
+222 LTRFQQLRAYVPQ

-257 IMGDWVKGELSA
+257 VMGDWVKGELSA
-269 GNYRPGEDIECL
+269 GNYRPGEDIACL

-302 RDPAQLQAQGEL
+302 RDPAQLQAQGDL
-314 AQLLMTPEFQARF
+314 AQLLMTPQFQEEF

-332 SIPALSQPDMR
+332 SIPALTNPDMSK
-343 QFDRCAIRSYQDFQ
+343 FDRCAVRSYQDFLL
-357 QAEQGGNLLPSMSD
+357 AEKQDNLLPSMAE
-371 GMAVPTNM
+371 GMATPTNM
-379 RQAIMDVLS
+379 RQAILDVLS
-388 SFFNDPR
+388 NFFNDPK

-403 QLERAMRS
+403 HLERAMRS
-411 TRSGTGAEQK
+411 TR

>member
-1 MKWSPFAVVTLLS
+1 MKWLSFSVIALLS
-14 LPVSAS
+14 APVAAS

-41 SEWAER
+41 SEWTR
-47 GNQWN
+47 QGNQWN

-77 PEAANLKGYE
+77 PEAAHLKGYE
-87 LDEWASLGFLRDLSP
+87 LKEWAGLGFLRDLSP

-109 YPKMPPMVRDT
+109 YSQMPPMVRAT
-120 LSHNGTLMAVPI
+120 LSQNGALMAVPT
-132 GIHRINW
+132 GIHRVNW
-139 LWLNRAVFER
+139 LWLNRKIFER
-149 LGLTPPTDWEQFVTV
+149 NKLAPPTDWAQFVTV
-164 AKQLKAKGVTP
+164 ADQLKKRGITP
-175 LAIGNEPWQLT
+175 LAIGNEPWQLA
-186 VLFETVVLGEGG
+186 VLFETVALGEGG
-198 KAFYRKAFLEQDPA
+198 KEFYRKAFLEQDSA

-217 EMVRA
+217 DMVRV
-222 LTRFQQLRDFVPE
+222 LTRFQQLRTYVPQ

-257 IMGDWVKGELSA
+257 VMGDWVKGELSA
-269 GNYRPGEDIECL
+269 GNYRPGEDIACL

-302 RDPAQLQAQGEL
+302 RDPAQLQAQGDL
-314 AQLLMTPEFQARF
+314 AQLLMTPQFQEEF

-332 SIPALSQPDMR
+332 SIPALTNPDMSK
-343 QFDRCAIRSYQDFQ
+343 FDRCAVRSYQDFLL
-357 QAEQGGNLLPSMSD
+357 AEKQDNLLPSMAE
-371 GMAVPTNM
+371 GMATPTNM
-379 RQAIMDVLS
+379 RQAILDVLS
-388 SFFNDPR
+388 NFFNDPK

-403 QLERAMRS
+403 HLERAMRS
-411 TRSGTGAEQK
+411 TR

>member
-1 MKWSPFAVVTLLS
+1 MKWLSFSVIALLS
-14 LPVSAS
+14 APIAAS

-41 SEWAER
+41 SEWTKQ

-77 PEAANLKGYE
+77 PEAAHLKGYE
-87 LDEWASLGFLRDLSP
+87 LKEWAGLGFLRDLSP

-109 YPKMPPMVRDT
+109 YSQMQPMVRAT
-120 LSHNGTLMAVPI
+120 LSQNGALMAVPT
-132 GIHRINW
+132 GIHRVNW
-139 LWLNRAVFER
+139 LWLNRKIFER
-149 LGLTPPTDWEQFVTV
+149 NKLTPPTDWAQFVTV
-164 AKQLKAKGVTP
+164 ADQLKKRGITP
-175 LAIGNEPWQLT
+175 LAIGNEPWQLA
-186 VLFETVVLGEGG
+186 VLFETVALGEGG
-198 KAFYRKAFLEQDPA
+198 KEFYRKAFLEQDSA

-217 EMVRA
+217 DMVRV
-222 LTRFQQLRDFVPE
+222 LTRFQQLRAYVPQ

-257 IMGDWVKGELSA
+257 LMGDWVKGELSA
-269 GNYRPGEDIECL
+269 GNYRPGEDIACL

-302 RDPAQLQAQGEL
+302 RDPAQLQAQGDL
-314 AQLLMTPEFQARF
+314 AQLLMTPKFQEEF

-332 SIPALSQPDMR
+332 SIPALTNPDMSK
-343 QFDRCAIRSYQDFQ
+343 FDRCAVRSYQDFLL
-357 QAEQGGNLLPSMSD
+357 AEKQDNLLPSMAE
-371 GMAVPTNM
+371 GMATPTNM
-379 RQAIMDVLS
+379 RQAILDVLS
-388 SFFNDPR
+388 NFFNDPK

-403 QLERAMRS
+403 HLERAMRS
-411 TRSGTGAEQK
+411 TR

>member
-1 MKWSPFAVVTLLS
+1 MKWLSFSVIALLS
-14 LPVSAS
+14 LPVCAS

-33 AKAVEVLK
+33 ARAVEVLK
-41 SEWAER
+41 SEWAEQ

-77 PEAANLKGYE
+77 PEAAHLKGFE
-87 LDEWASLGFLRDLSP
+87 LHEWGSLGFLRDLTP

-109 YPKMPPMVRDT
+109 YPQLPPMVRDT
-120 LSHNGTLMAVPI
+120 LSQNGALMAVPT
-132 GIHRINW
+132 GIHRVNW
-139 LWLNRAVFER
+139 LWLNRKVFEQQ
-149 LGLTPPTDWEQFVTV
+149 GLKPPTDWAQFVAV
-164 AKQLKAKGVTP
+164 ADKLKEKGITP
-175 LAIGNEPWQLT
+175 LAIGNEPWQIA
-186 VLFETVVLGEGG
+186 VLFETVALGEGG
-198 KAFYRKAFLEQDPA
+198 KTFYRKAFLEQDSA

-217 EMVRA
+217 DMVRV
-222 LTRFQQLRDFVPE
+222 LTRFQQLRAYVPE

-269 GNYRPGEDIECL
+269 GNYRPGEDIDCL
-281 PSPGSAG
+281 PSPGSQG

-314 AQLLMTPEFQARF
+314 ARLLMTPRFQEEF

-332 SIPALSQPDMR
+332 SIPALTQPDMSK
-343 QFDRCAIRSYQDFQ
+343 FDRCAIRSYHDFQ
-357 QAEQGGNLLPSMSD
+357 RAERDGNLLPSMAE

-379 RQAIMDVLS
+379 RQGIMDVLS
-388 SFFNDPR
+388 SFFNDAR

-411 TRSGTGAEQK
+411 TRSGVEQK

>member
-1 MKWSPFAVVTLLS
+1 MKWLSFSVIALLS
-14 LPVSAS
+14 APVAAS

-41 SEWAER
+41 SEWTKQ

-77 PEAANLKGYE
+77 PEAAHLKGYE
-87 LDEWASLGFLRDLSP
+87 LKEWAGLGFLRDLTP

-109 YPKMPPMVRDT
+109 YSQMPPMVRAT
-120 LSHNGTLMAVPI
+120 LSQNGALMAVPT
-132 GIHRINW
+132 GIHRVNW
-139 LWLNRAVFER
+139 LWLNRKVFER
-149 LGLTPPTDWEQFVTV
+149 NKLTPPTSWAQFVTV
-164 AKQLKAKGVTP
+164 ADQLKKRGITP
-175 LAIGNEPWQLT
+175 LAIGNEPWQLA
-186 VLFETVVLGEGG
+186 VLFETVALGEGG
-198 KAFYRKAFLEQDPA
+198 KEFYRKAFLEQDSA
-212 TLTGP
+212 TLTGHD
-217 EMVRA
+217 MVRV
-222 LTRFQQLRDFVPE
+222 LTRFQQLRAYVPQ

-257 IMGDWVKGELSA
+257 VMGDWVKGELSA
-269 GNYRPGEDIECL
+269 GNYRPGEDIACL

-302 RDPAQLQAQGEL
+302 RDPAQLQAQGDL
-314 AQLLMTPEFQARF
+314 AQLLMTPKFQEEF

-332 SIPALSQPDMR
+332 SIPALTNPDMSK
-343 QFDRCAIRSYQDFQ
+343 FDRCAVRSYQDFLL
-357 QAEQGGNLLPSMSD
+357 AEKQDNLLPSMAE
-371 GMAVPTNM
+371 GMATPTNM
-379 RQAIMDVLS
+379 RQAILDVLS
-388 SFFNDPR
+388 NFFNDPK

-403 QLERAMRS
+403 HLERAMRS
-411 TRSGTGAEQK
+411 TR

>member
-1 MKWSPFAVVTLLS
+1 MKWLSFSVIALLS
-14 LPVSAS
+14 APVAAS

-41 SEWAER
+41 SEWTKQ

-77 PEAANLKGYE
+77 PEAAHLKGYE
-87 LDEWASLGFLRDLSP
+87 LKEWAGLGFLRDLSP

-109 YPKMPPMVRDT
+109 YSQMPPMVRAT
-120 LSHNGTLMAVPI
+120 LSQNGALMAVPT
-132 GIHRINW
+132 GIHRVNW
-139 LWLNRAVFER
+139 LWLNRKVFER
-149 LGLTPPTDWEQFVTV
+149 NKLTPPTSWAQFVTV
-164 AKQLKAKGVTP
+164 ADQLKKRGITP
-175 LAIGNEPWQLT
+175 LAIGNEPWQLA
-186 VLFETVVLGEGG
+186 VLFETVALGEGG
-198 KAFYRKAFLEQDPA
+198 KEFYRKAFLEQDSA

-217 EMVRA
+217 DMVRV
-222 LTRFQQLRDFVPE
+222 LTRFQQLRAYVPQ

-257 IMGDWVKGELSA
+257 VMGDWVKGELSA
-269 GNYRPGEDIECL
+269 GNYRPGEDIACL

-302 RDPAQLQAQGEL
+302 RDPAQLQAQGDL
-314 AQLLMTPEFQARF
+314 AQLLMTPKFQEEF

-332 SIPALSQPDMR
+332 SIPALTNPDMSK
-343 QFDRCAIRSYQDFQ
+343 FDRCAVRSYQDFLL
-357 QAEQGGNLLPSMSD
+357 AEKQDNLLPSMAE
-371 GMAVPTNM
+371 GMATPTNM
-379 RQAIMDVLS
+379 RQAILDVLS
-388 SFFNDPR
+388 NFFNDPK

-403 QLERAMRS
+403 HLERAMRS
-411 TRSGTGAEQK
+411 TR

>member
-1 MKWSPFAVVTLLS
+1 MKWLSFSVIALLS
-14 LPVSAS
+14 APLAAS

-41 SEWAER
+41 SEWTKQ

-77 PEAANLKGYE
+77 PEAAHLKGYE
-87 LDEWASLGFLRDLSP
+87 LKEWAGLGFLRDLTP

-109 YPKMPPMVRDT
+109 YSQMPPMVRAT
-120 LSHNGTLMAVPI
+120 LSQNGALMAVPT
-132 GIHRINW
+132 GIHRVNW
-139 LWLNRAVFER
+139 LWLNRKVFER
-149 LGLTPPTDWEQFVTV
+149 NKLTPPTDWAQFVTV
-164 AKQLKAKGVTP
+164 ADQLKKRGITP
-175 LAIGNEPWQLT
+175 LAIGNEPWQLA
-186 VLFETVVLGEGG
+186 VLFETVALGEGG
-198 KAFYRKAFLEQDPA
+198 KEFYRKAFLEQDSA

-217 EMVRA
+217 DMVRV
-222 LTRFQQLRDFVPE
+222 LTRFQQLRAYVPQ

-257 IMGDWVKGELSA
+257 VMGDWVKGELSA
-269 GNYRPGEDIECL
+269 GNYRPGEDIACL
-281 PSPGSAG
+281 PSPGSTG

-302 RDPAQLQAQGEL
+302 RDPAQLQAQGDL
-314 AQLLMTPEFQARF
+314 AQLLMTPKFQEEF

-332 SIPALSQPDMR
+332 SIPALTNPDMSK
-343 QFDRCAIRSYQDFQ
+343 FDRCAVRSYQDFLL
-357 QAEQGGNLLPSMSD
+357 AEKQDNLLPSMAE
-371 GMAVPTNM
+371 GMATPTNM
-379 RQAIMDVLS
+379 RQAILDVLS
-388 SFFNDPR
+388 NFFNDPK

-403 QLERAMRS
+403 HLERAMRS
-411 TRSGTGAEQK
+411 TR

>member
-1 MKWSPFAVVTLLS
+1 MKWLSFSVIALLS
-14 LPVSAS
+14 APVAAS

-41 SEWAER
+41 SEWTKQ

-77 PEAANLKGYE
+77 PEAAHLKGYE
-87 LDEWASLGFLRDLSP
+87 LKEWAGLGFLRDLTP

-109 YPKMPPMVRDT
+109 YSQMPPMVRAT
-120 LSHNGTLMAVPI
+120 LSQNSALMAVPT
-132 GIHRINW
+132 GIHRVNW
-139 LWLNRAVFER
+139 LWLNRKIFKR
-149 LGLTPPTDWEQFVTV
+149 NKLTPPTNWAQFVTV
-164 AKQLKAKGVTP
+164 ADQLKKRGITP
-175 LAIGNEPWQLT
+175 LAIGNEPWQLA
-186 VLFETVVLGEGG
+186 VLFETVALGEGG
-198 KAFYRKAFLEQDPA
+198 KEFYRKAFLEQDSA

-217 EMVRA
+217 DMVRV
-222 LTRFQQLRDFVPE
+222 LTRFQQLRAYVPQ

-257 IMGDWVKGELSA
+257 VMGDWVKGELSA
-269 GNYRPGEDIECL
+269 GNYRPGEDIACL

-302 RDPAQLQAQGEL
+302 RDPAQLQAQGGL
-314 AQLLMTPEFQARF
+314 AQLLMTPKFQEEF

-332 SIPALSQPDMR
+332 SIPALTSPDMSK
-343 QFDRCAIRSYQDFQ
+343 FDRCAVRSYQDFLL
-357 QAEQGGNLLPSMSD
+357 AEKQDNLLPSMAE
-371 GMAVPTNM
+371 GMATPTNM
-379 RQAIMDVLS
+379 RQAILDVLS
-388 SFFNDPR
+388 NFFNDPK

-403 QLERAMRS
+403 HLERAMRS
-411 TRSGTGAEQK
+411 TR

>member
-1 MKWSPFAVVTLLS
+1 MKWLSFSVIALLS
-14 LPVSAS
+14 APVAAS

-41 SEWAER
+41 SEWTKQ

-77 PEAANLKGYE
+77 PEAAHLKGYE
-87 LDEWASLGFLRDLSP
+87 LKEWAGLGFLRDLTP

-109 YPKMPPMVRDT
+109 YSQMPPMVRAT
-120 LSHNGTLMAVPI
+120 LSQNGALMAVPT
-132 GIHRINW
+132 GIHRVNW
-139 LWLNRAVFER
+139 LWLNRKIFER
-149 LGLTPPTDWEQFVTV
+149 NKLTPPTSWAQFVTV
-164 AKQLKAKGVTP
+164 ADQLTKRGITP
-175 LAIGNEPWQLT
+175 LAIGNEPWQLA
-186 VLFETVVLGEGG
+186 VLFETVALGEGG
-198 KAFYRKAFLEQDPA
+198 KEFYRKAFLEQDSA

-217 EMVRA
+217 DMVRV
-222 LTRFQQLRDFVPE
+222 LTRFQQLRAYVPQ

-257 IMGDWVKGELSA
+257 LMGDWVKGELSA
-269 GNYRPGEDIECL
+269 GNYRPGEDIACL

-302 RDPAQLQAQGEL
+302 RDPAQLQAQGDL
-314 AQLLMTPEFQARF
+314 AQLLMTPKFQEEF

-332 SIPALSQPDMR
+332 SIPALTNPDMSK
-343 QFDRCAIRSYQDFQ
+343 FDRCAVRSYQDFLL
-357 QAEQGGNLLPSMSD
+357 AEKQDNLLPSMAE
-371 GMAVPTNM
+371 GMATPTNM
-379 RQAIMDVLS
+379 RQAILDVLS
-388 SFFNDPR
+388 NFFNDPK

-403 QLERAMRS
+403 HLERAMRS
-411 TRSGTGAEQK
+411 TR

>member
-1 MKWSPFAVVTLLS
+1 MKWLSFSVIALLS
-14 LPVSAS
+14 LPACAS

-41 SEWAER
+41 SEWTEQ

-77 PEAANLKGYE
+77 PEAAHLKGYE
-87 LDEWASLGFLRDLSP
+87 LKEWAGLGFLRDLSP

-109 YPKMPPMVRDT
+109 YAKMPPMVRAT
-120 LSHNGTLMAVPI
+120 LSQSDALMAVPT
-132 GIHRINW
+132 GIHRVNW
-139 LWLNRAVFER
+139 LWLNRKVFEQQK
-149 LGLTPPTDWEQFVTV
+149 LTPPTDWAQFVTI
-164 AKQLKAKGVTP
+164 ADQLKKRGITP
-175 LAIGNEPWQLT
+175 LAIGNEPWQLA
-186 VLFETVVLGEGG
+186 VLFETVALGEGG
-198 KAFYRKAFLEQDPA
+198 KEFYRKAFLEQDSA

-217 EMVRA
+217 DMVRV
-222 LTRFQQLRDFVPE
+222 LTRFQQLRAYVPQ

-257 IMGDWVKGELSA
+257 VMGDWVKGELSA
-269 GNYRPGEDIECL
+269 GNYRPGEDIACL

-314 AQLLMTPEFQARF
+314 AQLLMTPTFQAEF

-332 SIPALSQPDMR
+332 SIPALTNPDMSK
-343 QFDRCAIRSYQDFQ
+343 FDRCAVRSYQDFLL
-357 QAEQGGNLLPSMSD
+357 AEKQDNLLPSMAE
-371 GMAVPTNM
+371 GMATPTNM

-388 SFFNDPR
+388 NYFNDPK
-395 ANPEQTAL
+395 ANPQQTAL
-403 QLERAMRS
+403 HLERAMRS
-411 TRSGTGAEQK
+411 TR

>member
-1 MKWSPFAVVTLLS
+1 MKLFLFAIVALLS
-14 LPVSAS
+14 LPVAAS

-41 SEWAER
+41 SEWAEQ

-77 PEAANLKGYE
+77 PEAAHLKGYE
-87 LDEWASLGFLRDLSP
+87 LHEWASLGFLRDLSP

-109 YPKMPPMVRDT
+109 YPQLSPMVRDT
-120 LSHNGTLMAVPI
+120 LSQNGALMAVPT
-132 GIHRINW
+132 GIHRVNW
-139 LWLNRAVFER
+139 LWLNRKLFER
-149 LGLTPPTDWEQFVTV
+149 LGLTPPTDWEHFMTV
-164 AKQLKAKGVTP
+164 AEQLKAQGVTP
-175 LAIGNEPWQLT
+175 LAIGNEPWQLA
-186 VLFETVVLGEGG
+186 VLFETVALGEGG
-198 KAFYRKAFLEQDPA
+198 KAFYRKAFLEQDSA

-217 EMVRA
+217 DMVRV
-222 LTRFQQLRDFVPE
+222 LTRFQQLRAYVPE

-269 GNYRPGEDIECL
+269 GNYRPGEDIDCL
-281 PSPGSAG
+281 PSPGSQG

-314 AQLLMTPEFQARF
+314 ARLLMTPRFQEEF

-332 SIPALSQPDMR
+332 SIPALTQPDMSK
-343 QFDRCAIRSYQDFQ
+343 FDRCAIRSYHDFQ
-357 QAEQGGNLLPSMSD
+357 LAERDGNLLPSMAE

-379 RQAIMDVLS
+379 RQGIMDVLS
-388 SFFNDPR
+388 SFFNDPK
-395 ANPEQTAL
+395 ANPEQTAQ

-411 TRSGTGAEQK
+411 TRSGAEQK

>member
-1 MKWSPFAVVTLLS
+1 MKWLSLSVIALLS
-14 LPVSAS
+14 APVAAS

-41 SEWAER
+41 SEWTKQ

-77 PEAANLKGYE
+77 PEAAHLKGYE
-87 LDEWASLGFLRDLSP
+87 LKEWAGLGFLRDLTP

-109 YPKMPPMVRDT
+109 YSQMPPMVRAT
-120 LSHNGTLMAVPI
+120 LSQHGALMAVPT
-132 GIHRINW
+132 GIHRVNW
-139 LWLNRAVFER
+139 LWLNRKIFER
-149 LGLTPPTDWEQFVTV
+149 NKLTPPTDWAQFVNV
-164 AKQLKAKGVTP
+164 ADQLKKRGITP
-175 LAIGNEPWQLT
+175 LAIGNEPWQLA
-186 VLFETVVLGEGG
+186 VLFETVALGEGG
-198 KAFYRKAFLEQDPA
+198 KEFYRKAFLEQDSA

-217 EMVRA
+217 DMVRV
-222 LTRFQQLRDFVPE
+222 LTRFQQLRAYVPQ

-257 IMGDWVKGELSA
+257 VMGDWVKGELSA
-269 GNYRPGEDIECL
+269 GNYRPGEDIACL
-281 PSPGSAG
+281 PSPGSTG

-302 RDPAQLQAQGEL
+302 RDPAQLQAQGDL
-314 AQLLMTPEFQARF
+314 AQLLMTPKFQEEF

-332 SIPALSQPDMR
+332 SIPALTNPDMSK
-343 QFDRCAIRSYQDFQ
+343 FDRCAVRSYQDFLL
-357 QAEQGGNLLPSMSD
+357 AEKQDNLLPSMAE
-371 GMAVPTNM
+371 GMATPTNM
-379 RQAIMDVLS
+379 RQAILDVLS
-388 SFFNDPR
+388 NFFNDPK

-403 QLERAMRS
+403 HLERAMRS
-411 TRSGTGAEQK
+411 TR

>member
-1 MKWSPFAVVTLLS
+1 MKWLSFSVIALLS
-14 LPVSAS
+14 APVAAS

-41 SEWAER
+41 SEWTKQ

-77 PEAANLKGYE
+77 PEAAHLKGYE
-87 LDEWASLGFLRDLSP
+87 LKEWAGLGFLRDLSP

-109 YPKMPPMVRDT
+109 YSQMPPMVRAT
-120 LSHNGTLMAVPI
+120 LSQNGALMAVPT
-132 GIHRINW
+132 GIHRVNW
-139 LWLNRAVFER
+139 LWLNRKVFER
-149 LGLTPPTDWEQFVTV
+149 NKLTPPTSWAQFVTV
-164 AKQLKAKGVTP
+164 ADQLKKRGITP
-175 LAIGNEPWQLT
+175 LAIGNEPWQLA
-186 VLFETVVLGEGG
+186 VLFETVALGEGG
-198 KAFYRKAFLEQDPA
+198 KEFYRKAFLLQDSA

-217 EMVRA
+217 DMVRV
-222 LTRFQQLRDFVPE
+222 LTRFQQLRAYVPQ

-257 IMGDWVKGELSA
+257 VMGDWVKGELSA
-269 GNYRPGEDIECL
+269 GNYRPGEDIACL

-302 RDPAQLQAQGEL
+302 RDPAQLQAQGDL
-314 AQLLMTPEFQARF
+314 AQLLMTPQFREEF

-332 SIPALSQPDMR
+332 SIPALTNPDMSK
-343 QFDRCAIRSYQDFQ
+343 FDRCAVRSYQDFLL
-357 QAEQGGNLLPSMSD
+357 AEKQDNLLPSMAE
-371 GMAVPTNM
+371 GMATPTNM
-379 RQAIMDVLS
+379 RQAILDVLS
-388 SFFNDPR
+388 NFFNDPK

-403 QLERAMRS
+403 HLERAMRS
-411 TRSGTGAEQK
+411 TR

>member
-1 MKWSPFAVVTLLS
+1 MKWLSFSVIALLS
-14 LPVSAS
+14 APVAAS

-41 SEWAER
+41 SEWTKQ

-57 GGGGKSAMTVLKSR
+57 GGGGKSAMTALKSR

-77 PEAANLKGYE
+77 PEAAHLKGYE
-87 LDEWASLGFLRDLSP
+87 LKEWAGLGFLRDLSP

-109 YPKMPPMVRDT
+109 YSQMPPMVRAT
-120 LSHNGTLMAVPI
+120 LSQNGALMAVPT
-132 GIHRINW
+132 GIHRVNW
-139 LWLNRAVFER
+139 LWLNRKVFER
-149 LGLTPPTDWEQFVTV
+149 NKLAPPTDWAQFVTV
-164 AKQLKAKGVTP
+164 ADQLKKRGITP
-175 LAIGNEPWQLT
+175 LAIGNEPWQLA
-186 VLFETVVLGEGG
+186 VLFETVALGEGG
-198 KAFYRKAFLEQDPA
+198 KEFYRKAFLEQDSA

-217 EMVRA
+217 DMVRV
-222 LTRFQQLRDFVPE
+222 LTRFQQLRAYVPQ

-257 IMGDWVKGELSA
+257 VMGDWVKGELSA
-269 GNYRPGEDIECL
+269 GNYRPGEDIACL

-302 RDPAQLQAQGEL
+302 RDPAQLQAQGDL
-314 AQLLMTPEFQARF
+314 AQLLMTPQFQEEF

-332 SIPALSQPDMR
+332 SIPALTNPDMSK
-343 QFDRCAIRSYQDFQ
+343 FDRCAVRSYQDFLL
-357 QAEQGGNLLPSMSD
+357 AEKQDNLLPSMAE
-371 GMAVPTNM
+371 GMATPTNM
-379 RQAIMDVLS
+379 RQAILDVLS
-388 SFFNDPR
+388 NYFNDPK
-395 ANPEQTAL
+395 ANPQQTAL
-403 QLERAMRS
+403 HLERAMRS
-411 TRSGTGAEQK
+411 TR

>member
-1 MKWSPFAVVTLLS
+1 MKLFPFAIVALLS
-14 LPVSAS
+14 LPVAAS

-41 SEWAER
+41 SEWAEQ

-77 PEAANLKGYE
+77 PEAAHLKGYE
-87 LDEWASLGFLRDLSP
+87 LHEWASLGFLRDLSP

-109 YPKMPPMVRDT
+109 YPQLSPMVRDT
-120 LSHNGTLMAVPI
+120 LSQNGALMAVPT
-132 GIHRINW
+132 GIHRVNW
-139 LWLNRAVFER
+139 LWLNRKVFER
-149 LGLTPPTDWEQFVTV
+149 LGLTPPTDWEHFMTV
-164 AKQLKAKGVTP
+164 AEQLKAQGVTP
-175 LAIGNEPWQLT
+175 LAIGNEPWQLA
-186 VLFETVVLGEGG
+186 VLFETVALGEGG
-198 KAFYRKAFLEQDPA
+198 KVFYRKAFLEQDSA

-217 EMVRA
+217 DMVRV
-222 LTRFQQLRDFVPE
+222 LTRFQQLRAYVPE

-257 IMGDWVKGELSA
+257 LMGDWVKGELSA
-269 GNYRPGEDIECL
+269 GNYRPGEDIDCL
-281 PSPGSAG
+281 PSPGSQG

-314 AQLLMTPEFQARF
+314 ARLLMTPRFQEEF

-332 SIPALSQPDMR
+332 SIPALTQPDMSK
-343 QFDRCAIRSYQDFQ
+343 FDRCAIRSYHDFQ
-357 QAEQGGNLLPSMSD
+357 LAERDGNLLPSMAE

-379 RQAIMDVLS
+379 RQGIMDVLS
-388 SFFNDPR
+388 SFFNDPK
-395 ANPEQTAL
+395 ANSEQTAQ

-411 TRSGTGAEQK
+411 TRSGAEQK